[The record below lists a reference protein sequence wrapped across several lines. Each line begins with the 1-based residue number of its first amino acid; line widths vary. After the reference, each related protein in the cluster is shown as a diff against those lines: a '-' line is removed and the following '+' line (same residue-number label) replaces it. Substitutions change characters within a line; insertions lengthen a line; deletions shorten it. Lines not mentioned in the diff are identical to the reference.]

1 MHQGFIIEVKEIEG
15 QKYYKTKLELLK
27 NYAKKD
33 INLAPLKHTLYHH
46 THSPECYV
54 ISRCSCKPS

>member
-27 NYAKKD
+27 NYAKK
-33 INLAPLKHTLYHH
+33 
-46 THSPECYV
+46 
-54 ISRCSCKPS
+54 ISILHP